1 MSLVKYMLLIL
12 TGGLGLSA
20 KAQPLSELVQ
30 IAVASNPELQAL
42 QQDYQAALQLE
53 EQVRYLPDPELGLA
67 WFVLPVETRLGAQQL
82 RLGATQAFPW
92 KGTIPARRVLA
103 QRQAGVRNVAIARRQ
118 WQLVL
123 QLEKAYYELYALRAD
138 HSQLDTSLQLLQTW
152 EQLVLAKVAAGQ
164 ASQADVLEI
173 QLRRREV
180 VQAMEQ
186 LERAAIRPLAQ
197 INQVINRSPEAV
209 VQTPLR
215 LDLARLPFGKDSTL
229 ALAERPHPD
238 MHWFDAQQQ
247 LLEQQ
252 QVLNQLDRRPGFALG
267 MDYILVTSRT
277 DASPLQNGRDIL
289 GLRASVKIPIHA
301 GRFDAK
307 DQELQLK
314 SSAVEKRKAAT
325 RATFQRVLAEAWA
338 RYEQA
343 RSDYRFYQEQLA
355 ISQQTITVLQ
365 TQYSSRGTGFER
377 MLDLELRLVT
387 YRRKIIQAIRDSHLA
402 ASEIRQFLN

>member
-1 MSLVKYMLLIL
+1 MLLIL
-12 TGGLGLSA
+12 VGGLSLSA
-20 KAQPLSELVQ
+20 NAQPLSELVQ
-30 IAVASNPELQAL
+30 IAIASNPELKAL
-42 QQDYQAALQLE
+42 QQDYLAALQLE

-103 QRQAGVRNVAIARRQ
+103 QRQAGVRNAAIARRQ
-118 WQLVL
+118 WQLIR
-123 QLEKAYYELYALRAD
+123 QLEKAYYELYALRVD
-138 HSQLDTSLQLLQTW
+138 RSQLDTSLQLLQTW
-152 EQLVLAKVAAGQ
+152 EQLALAKVATGQ

-180 VQAMEQ
+180 VQVMEQ

-197 INQVINRSPEAV
+197 INQVINRSPEAE

-215 LDLARLPFGKDSTL
+215 LDLAWLPFGKDSTL
-229 ALAERPHPD
+229 ALAKRPHPD
-238 MHWFDAQQQ
+238 MRWLEVQQE

-277 DASPLQNGRDIL
+277 DAAPLQNGRDII
-289 GLRASVKIPIHA
+289 GLRAGVKIPIYA

-314 SSAVEKRKAAT
+314 SSVLEERKAAT
-325 RATFQRVLAEAWA
+325 SASFQRILAEAWA

-343 RSDYRFYQEQLA
+343 RSDYRFYQEQLD
-355 ISQQTITVLQ
+355 ISQQTIRILQ
-365 TQYSSRGTGFER
+365 TQYSSSGTGFER
-377 MLDLELRLVT
+377 ILDLEYRVVT
-387 YRRKIIQAIRDSHLA
+387 YRRKMIQAIRDSHLA
-402 ASEIRQFLN
+402 AGEIRQFLN